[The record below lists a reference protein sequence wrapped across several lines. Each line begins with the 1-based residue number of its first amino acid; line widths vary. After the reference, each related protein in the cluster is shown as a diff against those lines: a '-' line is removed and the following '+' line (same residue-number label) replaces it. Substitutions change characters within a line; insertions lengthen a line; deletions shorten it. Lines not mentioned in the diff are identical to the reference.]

1 MTFRADIRCVDCFD
15 KGLWSFVE
23 RGGLDEQR
31 SREVFE
37 RARNMVLPRL
47 KSYPPPI
54 AGATA
59 YVFLRETFQGRDIF
73 ARDKRI
79 FTSSLL
85 EELPRISAN
94 LRKHSAPESE
104 ALKASAWG
112 NMLDVGQGKPLPD
125 LQELTELLYRPMRMD
140 DVRSFLEKLSGA
152 STLLILGD
160 NAGETVLDR
169 LFLEIARPRADVYYT
184 VRPQPVMNDATGKDA
199 RHASLHRFSTLVNTG
214 LDAPTVHPDLVDD
227 KLRNLFKSA
236 DLILSKGQG
245 NLEGLMGIR
254 DPRLYFSFVVKCPL
268 MSEVTG
274 FPEGQAVFASS
285 MELG

>member
-1 MTFRADIRCVDCFD
+1 LTFKADDRCVECFD

-23 RGGLDEQR
+23 RGGLDERR
-31 SREVFE
+31 SREIFE
-37 RARNMVLPRL
+37 QARSMVLPRL
-47 KSYPPPI
+47 ESHPPPI
-54 AGATA
+54 AGAPA
-59 YVFLRETFQGRDIF
+59 YVFIRESLQGRDIF
-73 ARDKRI
+73 ASDKRM

-85 EELPRISAN
+85 EQLPRLTED
-94 LRKHSAPESE
+94 LRRQSEPEGE

-112 NMLDVGQGKPLPD
+112 NLLDVGQGKPLPD
-125 LQELTELLYRPMRMD
+125 LNDLMELLSQPMLMD
-140 DVRSFLEKLSGA
+140 DVRTFMSRLSHA
-152 STLLILGD
+152 RILLILGD

-184 VRPQPVMNDATGKDA
+184 VRPKPVMNDATGRDA
-199 RHASLHRFSTLVNTG
+199 RQASLHRYATLVNTG
-214 LDAPTVHPDLVDD
+214 LDAPTVHPDLVGD
-227 KLRNLFKSA
+227 KLRNLFESA

-245 NLEGLMGIR
+245 NLEGLLGIR

-274 FPEGQAVFASS
+274 FAEGQAVFASS